1 VRRRLLISYLSITL
15 FVLVALALPLGLSFS
30 QTEER
35 RLTSR
40 VQDDAYTLALRT
52 GTPLEQGDTPTLDRL
67 VHQLA
72 GRAHAAIVVVDA
84 QGTVLASAGTAVPRP
99 GATTAGVA
107 DLDAGRAGHQ
117 VTGRRG
123 TPAGDMLAVT
133 VPVLSADGRVGA
145 LRVAASVA
153 VVDDAV
159 QRNWLLLAG
168 LAGLIALIVGLVSTL
183 LARSFTRPVAAL
195 DASAARLG
203 DGDLAARVDVP
214 DDPPELRRLA
224 RSFNATAERLES
236 LLSSQRGFVAD
247 ASHQLRT
254 PLAALRLRLEN
265 IEADG
270 PQHHPED
277 LEGALAEVT
286 RLTDLVD
293 SLLIL
298 ARAEDAPTPSVDVS
312 LRPVI
317 EARLDAWSAVAAERG
332 VRLDAAVADAG
343 VRSEPGRLE
352 QVLDNLLSNALDAA
366 PAGTVVEVAVRAVG
380 EQVRITVRDRGP
392 GMTLEEQ
399 ARAFDRFWRS
409 PDARHSRSGF
419 GLGLPIV
426 RRLVLADGGDVLLG
440 DGPGGG
446 LAVTV
451 SLPAARRAAPQ
462 PAGAPS

>member
-1 VRRRLLISYLSITL
+1 MRRRLLISYLSITF

-30 QTEER
+30 QAEER

-40 VQDDAYTLALRT
+40 VQDDAYALALRI
-52 GTPLEQGDTPTLDRL
+52 GTPLEQGDTASLGRL
-67 VHQLA
+67 VGQLA
-72 GRAHAAIVVVDA
+72 GRTHAAIVVVDA
-84 QGTVLASAGTAVPRP
+84 VGQVRASTGSGVPATGTMTV
-99 GATTAGVA
+99 GVA
-107 DLDAGRAGHQ
+107 DLDAGRSGRQ
-117 VTGRRG
+117 VTGRRVS
-123 TPAGDMLAVT
+123 PAGDVLAVT
-133 VPVLSADGRVGA
+133 LPVLSGDGRVGA
-145 LRVAASVA
+145 LRVAAPA
-153 VVDDAV
+153 AMADDAV
-159 QRNWLLLAG
+159 RNNWLLLAG

-203 DGDLAARVDVP
+203 AGDLAARVAVP

-224 RSFNATAERLES
+224 QSFNATAQRLES
-236 LLSSQRGFVAD
+236 LLTSQRGFVAD

-270 PQHHPED
+270 PRHLPED
-277 LEGALAEVT
+277 LDGALAEVA
-286 RLTDLVD
+286 RLTELVE

-298 ARAEDAPTPSVDVS
+298 ARAEDAPIPTVDVP
-312 LRPVI
+312 LRPVV
-317 EARLDAWSAVAAERG
+317 EARLDAWM
-332 VRLDAAVADAG
+332 AVADGRGVGLDADVVDVG
-343 VRSEPGRLE
+343 VRSEPGRVE

-366 PAGTVVEVAVRAVG
+366 PAGSVVHVG
-380 EQVRITVRDRGP
+380 VSPAGERVTLTVRDHGP

-426 RRLVLADGGDVLLG
+426 QRLVVADGGHVRLG
-440 DGPGGG
+440 HAPDGG
-446 LAVTV
+446 LEVTV
-451 SLPAARRAAPQ
+451 SLPAARRSVAP
-462 PAGAPS
+462 PVGV

>member
-40 VQDDAYTLALRT
+40 TQDDAYALALRA
-52 GTPLEQGDTPTLDRL
+52 GTPLEQGDTATLGHLAR
-67 VHQLA
+67 QLA
-72 GRAHAAIVVVDA
+72 GRAHAAIVIVDSH
-84 QGTVLASAGTAVPRP
+84 GTVLAATGSGTPRP
-99 GATTAGVA
+99 GTMTIGVG
-107 DLDAGRAGHQ
+107 DLDAGRTGRQ
-117 VTGRRG
+117 VTGRRL
-123 TPAGDMLAVT
+123 TPAGQVLAVT
-133 VPVLSADGRVGA
+133 VPVLSGDGRVGA
-145 LRVAASVA
+145 LRVSTSVA
-153 VVDDAV
+153 AVHDAV

-203 DGDLAARVDVP
+203 DGDLAARVAVP
-214 DDPPELRRLA
+214 ADPPELRRLA

-236 LLSSQRGFVAD
+236 LLTSQRGFVAD

-265 IEADG
+265 IEAEG
-270 PQHHPED
+270 PLHRPED
-277 LEGALAEVT
+277 LDGALTEVA
-286 RLTDLVD
+286 RLTELVE

-298 ARAEDAPTPSVDVS
+298 ARAEDAPTPSVDVP
-312 LRPVI
+312 LEPLV
-317 EARLDAWSAVAAERG
+317 EARLDAWSAVAHERG
-332 VRLDAAVADAG
+332 VRLAADVADVG
-343 VRSEPGRLE
+343 VRSEAGRVE

-366 PAGTVVEVAVRAVG
+366 PAGTEVRVG
-380 EQVRITVRDRGP
+380 VCPAGERVTITVRDRGP
-392 GMTLEEQ
+392 GMTLDQQ

-426 RRLVLADGGDVLLG
+426 RRLVVADGGDVQLG
-440 DGPGGG
+440 DTPDGG
-446 LAVTV
+446 LSVTV
-451 SLPAARRAAPQ
+451 SLPAARR
-462 PAGAPS
+462 PASQRVGV

>member
-1 VRRRLLISYLSITL
+1 VRRRLLTSYLSITL

-35 RLTSR
+35 RLTSQI
-40 VQDDAYTLALRT
+40 QDDAYALALRV
-52 GTPLEQGDTPTLDRL
+52 GTPLEQSDAVTLGRL
-67 VHQLA
+67 AHQLA
-72 GRAHAAIVVVDA
+72 GRARASIVVVDSR
-84 QGTVLASAGTAVPRP
+84 GTVQASAGPAVPRP
-99 GATTAGVA
+99 GTMTAGVA
-107 DLDAGRAGHQ
+107 DLDAGRGGRQ

-123 TPAGDMLAVT
+123 TAAGDVLAVT
-133 VPVLSADGRVGA
+133 VPVLSGDGRVGA
-145 LRVAASVA
+145 LRVSASVA

-203 DGDLAARVDVP
+203 DGDLAARVAVP

-224 RSFNATAERLES
+224 RSFNATAERLGS
-236 LLSSQRGFVAD
+236 LLRSQRGFVAD

-270 PQHHPED
+270 PQHRPED
-277 LEGALAEVT
+277 LDGALAEVA
-286 RLTDLVD
+286 RLTELVD
-293 SLLIL
+293 SLLVL
-298 ARAEDAPTPSVDVS
+298 ARAEDAPAPSVDVS
-312 LRPVI
+312 LEPVI
-317 EARLDAWSAVAAERG
+317 EARLDAWSAVADERG
-332 VRLDAAVADAG
+332 VRLEADVADVG

-366 PAGTVVEVAVRAVG
+366 PAGSVVRVGVRAVG
-380 EQVRITVRDRGP
+380 ERVTITVRDRGP
-392 GMTLEEQ
+392 GMTVEQQ

-440 DGPGGG
+440 DGPDGG
-446 LAVTV
+446 LTVTV
-451 SLPAARRAAPQ
+451 SLGAARR
-462 PAGAPS
+462 PASERVGV